1 MQNNML
7 FNTQGISY
15 KNSNIYK
22 TPEEHHLFDLSQFG
36 TTKVINKQEVMQKKH
51 YFRVGDAIYYDI
63 QEKKFALAL
72 AINDI
77 NSEVVGLVSEIINED
92 IFMITN
98 TGELIT
104 NRYSFPIGTQLY
116 LSNIVPGKLVSMQPS
131 NVIKPIA
138 TQSNNGIII
147 DIGRGW
153 IPESPTSDEVVY
165 ENYTR
170 EELDEIINNIW

>member
-1 MQNNML
+1 MQNNIV
-7 FNTQGISY
+7 FDIEKENY

-22 TPEEHHLFDLSQFG
+22 NPEEHHLFDLSQFG
-36 TTKVINKQEVMQKKH
+36 TTKVINNQEIAQARH
-51 YFRVGDAIYYDI
+51 YFQVGDVIYYDI
-63 QEKKFALAL
+63 KKKKFALAL

-77 NSEVVGLVSEIINED
+77 ESEVVGLVSEVINENT
-92 IFMITN
+92 FFLSN

-104 NRYSFPIGTQLY
+104 NRYSFPLGTQLY
-116 LSNIVPGKLVSMQPS
+116 LSNMIPGKLVSIQPG

-138 TQSNNGIII
+138 TQSSNGIII

-153 IPESPTSDEVVY
+153 IPENPTTDKVVY
-165 ENYTR
+165 EKYTK